1 LEGAIQRLNQID
13 GLTVELTPVVNA
25 FFGGS
30 VTCAGLLTGKDIL
43 KSLEN
48 RRDTRGEALLLPSV
62 AFKEDE
68 DIFLD
73 DIRLEELSARLGH
86 PVLKVEA
93 TARALVSAILDR
105 DRTPRSP

>member
-1 LEGAIQRLNQID
+1 ML
-13 GLTVELTPVVNA
+13 PVVND

-43 KSLEN
+43 KTLES
-48 RRDTRGEALLLPSV
+48 RRDTLGEALLLPSV

-73 DIRLEELSARLGH
+73 DFRLEELSARLGH
-86 PVLKVEA
+86 PVLKVGA
-93 TARALVSAILDR
+93 TARALVSAVLGPQDTR
-105 DRTPRSP
+105 PHLR

>member
-48 RRDTRGEALLLPSV
+48 RRDTPGEALLLPSV

-86 PVLKVEA
+86 PVLKTEA
-93 TARALVSAILDR
+93 TARGLVSAILDGK
-105 DRTPRSP
+105 RTHRSA